1 MLEDLLALVTFLLA
15 NLAAASSGA
24 FFRPG
29 RWYAQLRKPSWR
41 PPDWLFGP
49 VWAVLYLMIAGS
61 GWLVWRTVGDTG
73 SGRFALGV
81 YAVQLLLN
89 AAWPAIFFGLRR
101 PGWGVV
107 EIIGL
112 WGSIL
117 ITIAVFLPLSPAAGY
132 LLMPYLLWVTFAS
145 ILNFRVWQLNRRPQ
159 PT

>member
-1 MLEDLLALVTFLLA
+1 MLADTLAFIVFLLV

-29 RWYAQLRKPSWR
+29 QWYRNLRKPAWR

-49 VWAVLYLMIAGS
+49 VWAVLYLLIAIS

-73 SGRFALGV
+73 SGRLALSV
-81 YAVQLLLN
+81 YSAQLVLN
-89 AAWPAIFFGLRR
+89 AAWPAVFFGLRR

-117 ITIAVFLPLSPAAGY
+117 ATIVAFFPLSRAASY
-132 LLMPYLLWVTFAS
+132 MLIPYLLWVSFAS
-145 ILNFRVWQLNRRPQ
+145 VLNLRVWQLNRRLQ
-159 PT
+159 A